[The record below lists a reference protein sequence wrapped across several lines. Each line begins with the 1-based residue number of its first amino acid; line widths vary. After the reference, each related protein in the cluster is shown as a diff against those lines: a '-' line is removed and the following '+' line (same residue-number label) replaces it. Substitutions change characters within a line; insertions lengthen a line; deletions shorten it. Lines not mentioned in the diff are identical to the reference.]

1 MTQLIDRND
10 PRYFTCTS
18 DLPYNRHK
26 YKVVNNRGESV
37 IVDSWEAAAE
47 VWWNT
52 PALFISHIEV
62 LDRESKGFG
71 HRP

>member
-10 PRYFTCTS
+10 PRYFSCTS

-26 YKVVNNRGESV
+26 YKVVNNNKESV
-37 IVDSWEAAAE
+37 VVDSWEAATE
-47 VWWNT
+47 IWWNT
-52 PALFISHIEV
+52 PRWFISHIEV

-71 HRP
+71 NRP